1 MGLGEEDRRAPSEFE
16 TLAEGHNALLC
27 DQMSAG
33 EGQKGFLELMAK
45 KSEAEGSLNQ
55 IVV

>member
-33 EGQKGFLELMAK
+33 EGQKGFLELVAK